1 MLIDWFTVGAQVLNF
16 LILVW
21 LLKHFLYRPILD
33 AIDAREE
40 RIAKELAD
48 ADQKKKEAE
57 QAREGFESKS
67 AAFDKERA
75 ALLSKAT
82 EAANTERQRLLDV
95 ARAEALALSTKQ
107 QKSLQSEA
115 RELHQEITR
124 RTRQEVFSI
133 ARKTLADLAGATLEE
148 RMVAIFI
155 DRLRAMDADEKE
167 KLTAALQTLAQSMR
181 VRSTFALPAEQ
192 QAAIKSVVQE
202 LLGAETAVTFE
213 TAAELVSGIELST
226 DGHKVAWSIAEYLM
240 ELEGSLGELLEAKS
254 PQDAVPEKGKT
265 DAD

>member
-21 LLKHFLYRPILD
+21 LLKRFLYRPILD

-48 ADQKKKEAE
+48 AGHKKNEAE

-95 ARAEALALSTKQ
+95 ARTEALSLSTKQ
-107 QKSLQSEA
+107 QKSLQSEV
-115 RELHQEITR
+115 RELHREITR
-124 RTRQEVFSI
+124 RTCQEVFSI

-155 DRLRAMDADEKE
+155 DRLRAISGDEK
-167 KLTAALQTLAQSMR
+167 KTLTVALQTRAQAMR

-192 QAAIKSVVQE
+192 QAAIKDVVQE
-202 LLGAETAVTFE
+202 LLGAGTAVTFE

-226 DGHKVAWSIAEYLM
+226 DGHKVAWSIAEYLL
-240 ELEGSLGELLEAKS
+240 ELEGRLGELLEAKS
-254 PQDAVPEKGKT
+254 PQGAVPEKGRT